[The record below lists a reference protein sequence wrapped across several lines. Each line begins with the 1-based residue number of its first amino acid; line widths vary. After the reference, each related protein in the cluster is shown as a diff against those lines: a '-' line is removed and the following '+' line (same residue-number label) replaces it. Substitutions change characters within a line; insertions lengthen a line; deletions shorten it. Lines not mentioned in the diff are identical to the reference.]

1 MSPTQQRRGRL
12 LRPTIAVDAVFA
24 AVAAVV
30 LLKDLTLGRFGPRQ
44 HPQEVRRRRDLLL
57 ERPYRC
63 NKWSGPER
71 DGRTSHD
78 GHWTEI
84 AIDYRQGQYRCAK
97 CHADTHPQERRSCS
111 SAVLPRNA
119 FTVIC
124 GLSKDETINGTQ
136 DESTNHSCRSQGVNW
151 QFRLGLLKLLC
162 VDAVVEGH
170 LPQSSGNM
178 RLKLMKA
185 EH

>member
-71 DGRTSHD
+71 DGRTSHCVLV
-78 GHWTEI
+78 GGWRRGVCRFNVNIMPSITSPHMSHPLN
-84 AIDYRQGQYRCAK
+84 DYNY
-97 CHADTHPQERRSCS
+97 
-111 SAVLPRNA
+111 
-119 FTVIC
+119 
-124 GLSKDETINGTQ
+124 
-136 DESTNHSCRSQGVNW
+136 
-151 QFRLGLLKLLC
+151 
-162 VDAVVEGH
+162 
-170 LPQSSGNM
+170 
-178 RLKLMKA
+178 
-185 EH
+185 